1 MRKGKNKI
9 DYLSGLV
16 KKRDYDRKIS
26 EMKGNCITTSDQN
39 KFTSDEL
46 DAKTKTK
53 SVCQHI

>member
-9 DYLSGLV
+9 AYLSGLV

-26 EMKGNCITTSDQN
+26 EMKGNC
-39 KFTSDEL
+39 DEL

-53 SVCQHI
+53 SVCQQI